1 MFLLCYNMIYKCG
14 DSMGRNR
21 KRKSEEVDGCLV
33 ALIVPVALVCA
44 FPILLVPII
53 IGVVLWIATDIIK
66 MVEKFKTA
74 KAAKEFEE
82 KFSRKN
88 LLKEREKI
96 VKSIKK
102 EVSNSVVVYNNGD
115 KVNNTFSFN
124 EVLSICDDI
133 ENKLLEVEMS
143 YVKVEEGNDEL
154 DSLYSELHEY
164 NNTIETFR
172 NIKLVDL
179 NNDLLDI
186 VRNSYDH
193 FLELYDD
200 FNLLISDNPFE
211 HVKEGDRISI
221 SDAATLSAVGYSI
234 YKNRKKARE
243 KMVREE
249 YREELRNTWGLTE
262 YQIGL
267 VESGE
272 YEPCQFSEEEL
283 EEDDYYSEDEL

>member
-1 MFLLCYNMIYKCG
+1 MIYKCG

-33 ALIVPVALVCA
+33 ALVVPVALVCA

-102 EVSNSVVVYNNGD
+102 EVSNNVVVYNNSD

-143 YVKVEEGNDEL
+143 YVKVEEDNDEL
-154 DSLYSELHEY
+154 DSLYLELHEY
-164 NNTIETFR
+164 KNTIETFR

-221 SDAATLSAVGYSI
+221 SDAATLGAVGYSI

-243 KMVREE
+243 KMMREE
-249 YREELRNTWGLTE
+249 HREELRNTCGLTE